1 MCCAFA
7 LTPDVFNR
15 IISWWLTG
23 SCNCRVKN
31 NCPLGNKCLTT
42 NIIYRADVTVSAP
55 AQESKFYIG
64 LTGNSFKQRV
74 ASHKTS
80 FSHER
85 YREQTRLS
93 MFIWE
98 LKDKGADFSIKWS
111 IVRRVR
117 AYQPG
122 DRTCQLCLAEK
133 AEILKRSSDPGLQDC
148 RVSKQEVG
156 ALL

>member
-1 MCCAFA
+1 M
-7 LTPDVFNR
+7 
-15 IISWWLTG
+15 
-23 SCNCRVKN
+23 
-31 NCPLGNKCLTT
+31 
-42 NIIYRADVTVSAP
+42 
-55 AQESKFYIG
+55 
-64 LTGNSFKQRV
+64 KQRV

-80 FSHER
+80 FSHEK

-93 MFIWE
+93 MFIWD

-133 AEILKRSSDPGLQDC
+133 AEILRRSSDPGCLNKRSELFSKC
-148 RVSKQEVG
+148 RHRNSH
-156 ALL
+156 LLMAVK